1 MDTKDK
7 RQEEMRKR
15 AAKRRIENGTRSTS
29 ASSGANGT
37 ARTSSG
43 QRRNLTRAQIVARR
57 RRRRRQVMIYRA
69 ICVGVVL
76 AIILVLVLG
85 IVIINKVKKSK
96 EEKELKAQQE
106 AQMLAEQA
114 ASAKQTFID
123 EGKRMALGYDYD
135 GAIAYLQGNAEYA
148 NDPEVLTTV
157 AEIEA
162 QKSELV
168 PVDTETVP
176 HVFFHTLVAEPAITW
191 NLTGEDEYKMAD
203 YNEVMT
209 TIDEFNAIMQQMYD
223 RGYVLVNIRD
233 LIVENE
239 DGTFS
244 KNENLLLPPGKKP
257 FVLSQDDVCYYFY
270 MIGDGYA
277 DKLIVGQD
285 GKPTNEYIQADGTVV
300 TGSYDV
306 VPCLNDFIEEHPDF
320 SYKGAKGIL
329 ALTGYNGIFGY
340 RTDPDLAKTAE
351 EGNEYA
357 TEYGVFNTEE
367 EIEKVKPVI
376 ECLKNDGWEFASHSY
391 GHISYG
397 SSFEK
402 VKEDADKWQ
411 ARVGNIIGPTDIL
424 IFPFGTDIGDWHS
437 YADDNEKYNYL
448 KNQGFKYFCNVDSNE
463 YWVQLDSDY
472 VRQGRINLDG
482 FRMYQDLYGGS
493 DKLSHLFNVE
503 EVFDYN
509 RPDTGLD
516 QWQGNQS

>member
-1 MDTKDK
+1 MDTKDRRNGEGYK
-7 RQEEMRKR
+7 TSSENNVRDRQT
-15 AAKRRIENGTRSTS
+15 G
-29 ASSGANGT
+29 SSG
-37 ARTSSG
+37 SG
-43 QRRNLTRAQIVARR
+43 QRRQLTRAQIVKRR
-57 RRRRRQVMIYRA
+57 RRRRRIMMYRMACAGIA
-69 ICVGVVL
+69 ILLVIIGILGVV
-76 AIILVLVLG
+76 IT
-85 IVIINKVKKSK
+85 NKIKKSK
-96 EEKELKAQQE
+96 EEKEQKAQQAAQLVEDQE
-106 AQMLAEQA
+106 AAK
-114 ASAKQTFID
+114 KQTFMD
-123 EGKRMALGYDYD
+123 FGLRLAMGYDYD
-135 GAIAYLQGNAEYA
+135 GAITYFKNSVEYA
-148 NDPEVLTTV
+148 DDPEVLE
-157 AEIEA
+157 AIADIEQ
-162 QKSELV
+162 QKSKLV
-168 PVDTETVP
+168 AVDTETVP
-176 HVFFHTLVAEPAITW
+176 HVFFHTLVADPSITW
-191 NLTGEDEYKMAD
+191 NLTGVDEYKMAD

-223 RGYVLVNIRD
+223 RGYVLVSITD
-233 LIVENE
+233 LVVENE

-244 KNENLLLPPGKKP
+244 KNESLLLPPGKKP

-277 DKLIVGQD
+277 DKLIVGED

-340 RTDPDLAKTAE
+340 RTDPDLAKTAA

-357 TEYGVFNTEE
+357 EEYGVFDTAA

-376 ECLKNDGWEFASHSY
+376 ECLKRDGWEFASHSY

-411 ARVGNIIGPTDIL
+411 ERVGKIIGETEIL
-424 IFPFGTDIGDWHS
+424 IFPFGTDIGDWRG
-437 YADDNEKYNYL
+437 YKEDNEKFNYL
-448 KNQGFKYFCNVDSNE
+448 RNQGFRYFCNVDSNE
-463 YWVQLDSDY
+463 YWVQLTSDH

-493 DKLSHLFNVE
+493 DKLSHLFNVK